1 MKQFKIIL
9 FITLIM
15 TLSFVSC
22 SESIVS
28 ECEPD
33 IKIDNQMKASFK
45 EIQDQVLTPSCAT
58 SGCHGGAF
66 ATSPNLEAG
75 QAYSNIVGMNNNAG
89 HMNHIHP
96 GNSSTS
102 YLYKKLLGDGTT
114 LMPLGGQKLNKAI
127 LDSIKAWIDNGAV
140 NN

>member
-9 FITLIM
+9 FTTLIM
-15 TLSFVSC
+15 TLSFFSC

-33 IKIDNQMKASFK
+33 IKVDGQMKASFK
-45 EIQDQVLTPSCAT
+45 EIQEQVLTPSCAT
-58 SGCHGGAF
+58 SGCHAGQFSSA
-66 ATSPNLEAG
+66 PNLEEG
-75 QAYSNIVGMNNNAG
+75 KSFGNIVGIDNLARNMKQIEA
-89 HMNHIHP
+89 
-96 GNSSTS
+96 GNSANS

-114 LMPLGGQKLNKAI
+114 LMPLGGQKLDKDI
-127 LDSIKAWIDNGAV
+127 LDTIKVWIDNGAK